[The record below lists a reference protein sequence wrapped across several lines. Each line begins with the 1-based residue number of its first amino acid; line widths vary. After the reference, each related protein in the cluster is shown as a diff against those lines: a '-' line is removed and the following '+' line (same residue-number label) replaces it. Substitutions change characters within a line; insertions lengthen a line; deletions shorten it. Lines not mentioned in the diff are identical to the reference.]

1 MNRFRLIRRAELV
14 SVRQPASEVSYPLL
28 IALFTA
34 YLLVSGCGRD
44 IQRPVV
50 IEEVDNRPASSE
62 IPPTK
67 SDASVSV
74 KKYALKVNLIGQGGV
89 SAKAPGSDFKCMN
102 ACNTSFDD
110 GAKVILV
117 AHELSGWKFTGW
129 SGACSGNA
137 PCVLSMKSDKSIT
150 ANFTQSWTKTLNCT
164 GKWEGSEET
173 PRITAWPYR
182 DCFRTDPIA
191 NRRIRLTKN
200 AGADVV
206 WDQGRG
212 WNGESA
218 LRVRPPDGSKG
229 RHQGFAGLGEMYF
242 HDVRTKR
249 LNIRYLFRYNGH
261 WARYAQ
267 FTKWEIAIKY
277 DYSDPTKPVRIKGCD
292 RGMVI
297 GRVDPSSGHKD
308 VSMSQGVCT
317 SKESVRNKSGWY
329 YGPKVRENEWISIE
343 NEFDLET
350 GWYRTYITTQ
360 DGVYNESLHTEI
372 NIGKGDYGA
381 PAERV
386 PSPYWWGSIDC
397 SAGCFWGWPDDM
409 GIVPRPEDTYI
420 WYSHFVMSNQRIGP
434 PAGFVQGRSSRND

>member
-1 MNRFRLIRRAELV
+1 MIRFGVTRCI
-14 SVRQPASEVSYPLL
+14 SVRQTTSEASYLL
-28 IALFTA
+28 IALVTA
-34 YLLVSGCGRD
+34 SLLVSGCGRD
-44 IQRPVV
+44 IQRPIV
-50 IEEVDNRPASSE
+50 IEGGDNRLSSSE
-62 IPPTK
+62 IPMTK
-67 SDASVSV
+67 SDASISV
-74 KKYALKVNLIGQGGV
+74 KKYALKLNLIGQGGV
-89 SAKAPGSDFKCMN
+89 SAKASGSDFECRK
-102 ACNTSFDD
+102 ACNASFDE
-110 GAKVILV
+110 GARVVLV
-117 AHELSGWKFTGW
+117 AHELSGWKFSGW
-129 SGACSGNA
+129 SGACRGNG
-137 PCVLSMKSDKSIT
+137 PCALSMNSDKSIS
-150 ANFTQSWTKTLNCT
+150 ANFTQPTAKTLNCT

-173 PRITAWPYR
+173 PRISAWPYR

-200 AGADVV
+200 AGADVA

-212 WNGESA
+212 WNGGNA

-229 RHQGFAGLGEMYF
+229 RHQGFAGLGEIYF

-249 LNIRYLFRYNGH
+249 LNIRYLFRYNGN

-277 DYSDPTKPVRIKGCD
+277 DYSDPTNPVRIKGCD

-297 GRVDPSSGHKD
+297 GRVDPSSGHRD
-308 VSMSQGVCT
+308 LSMSQGVCT
-317 SKESVRNKSGWY
+317 SKEGVRNKSGWF
-329 YGPKVRENEWISIE
+329 YGTKVRENEWISIE

-350 GWYRTYITTQ
+350 GWYRTYISTQ

-381 PAERV
+381 PAEKV
-386 PSPYWWGSIDC
+386 PSPFWWGSIDC

-409 GIVPRPEDTYI
+409 GVVPRPEDTYI

-434 PAGFVQGRSSRND
+434 PAGFIKGRSGQGR